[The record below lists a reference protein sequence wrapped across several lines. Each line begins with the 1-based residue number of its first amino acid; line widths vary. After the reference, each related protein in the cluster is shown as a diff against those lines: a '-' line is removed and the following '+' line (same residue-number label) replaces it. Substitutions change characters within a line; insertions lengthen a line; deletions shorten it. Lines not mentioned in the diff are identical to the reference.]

1 MKINQVIKRVIFV
14 FSLASLFVACDID
27 NESTGYH
34 YEYPEVDVSMIED
47 NTIFLNKTLL
57 LEYVHACEEFDR
69 HIVYKKGKAYYE
81 GPKYHDNQ
89 LFMYLVQ
96 KLVDFN
102 NRREKE
108 EISGRA
114 FPRTKMGSENHSN
127 GFTPITKGATD
138 QQTGERVLSALAYYN
153 NHHNDGLRFRDL
165 IDISSFTHMLTSGY
179 CTLENGLWM
188 WAVIR
193 KDAAISNNND
203 ELNSFQTMNYGSGG
217 GIIRVDY
224 NYNSEPAITL
234 HTENTAAFNAIISNN
249 F

>member
-1 MKINQVIKRVIFV
+1 MKKNQVIKRVIFV

-27 NESTGYH
+27 NESVSHH
-34 YEYPEVDVSMIED
+34 YEYPEISVSMIED
-47 NTIFLNKTLL
+47 NTIFLDKTLL
-57 LEYVHACEEFDR
+57 LEYVQACEEFDR
-69 HIVYKKGKAYYE
+69 HVVYKKGKAYYE